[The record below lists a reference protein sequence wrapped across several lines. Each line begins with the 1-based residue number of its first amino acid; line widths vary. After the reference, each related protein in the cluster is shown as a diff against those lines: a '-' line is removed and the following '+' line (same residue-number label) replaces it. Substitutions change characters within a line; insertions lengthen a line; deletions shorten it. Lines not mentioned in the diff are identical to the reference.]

1 MSRYT
6 PSPLGTLANEQA
18 AVAKINE
25 NLTNIATAMEGK
37 LSRTGTN
44 LPNHMSRDLDM
55 NGNDIL
61 NVGEIRFGNGTTIGG
76 NNPWPGGGGGSGGGS
91 GGGGGGGGTV
101 SPPLALFWELT
112 GNGTDI
118 EFLIPGADVDNEILY
133 DVQRAGT
140 GLNPATDY
148 VVTVGVPTTLSTITF
163 ATPPGNGVKVWVVLR
178 GSNSALS
185 LQSDTVPVFVVDT
198 TTETLDRT
206 FRRGH
211 ILTTNVDPV
220 TLALRANDPDN
231 PDLDRDWRTGDYFSV
246 DQKGDG
252 QAEVVPELDEL
263 NVPLV
268 TIETPGGFVL
278 KTRAKY
284 SIISFLCVDAS
295 TNTWSVGNDLAAEPP
310 TP

>member
-6 PSPLGTLANEQA
+6 PSPVGTLANEQA

-25 NLTNIATAMEGK
+25 NLNNIAAAMEGK
-37 LSRTGTN
+37 LSRTGNN

-55 NGNDIL
+55 NSNDIL

-76 NNPWPGGGGGSGGGS
+76 NNPWPGGGTGGGGS
-91 GGGGGGGGTV
+91 GGGGGGGSV
-101 SPPLALFWELT
+101 SPTVALFWEIT
-112 GNGTDI
+112 GTGDSLY
-118 EFLIPGADVDNEILY
+118 LIPGADVESPIYY
-133 DVQRAGT
+133 DVQRAGA
-140 GLNPATDY
+140 GLNPASDY
-148 VVTVGVPTTLSTITF
+148 IITVGADVAQSSITF
-163 ATPPGNGVKVWVVLR
+163 ATPLTLGQKAWVVLR
-178 GSNSALS
+178 GVNSALS
-185 LQSDTVPVFVVDT
+185 QQSDTVPVFVVST

-220 TLALRANDPDN
+220 VLTLRANDPDN
-231 PDLDRDWRTGDYFSV
+231 PDIDRDWRTGDFFSV

-252 QAEVVPELDEL
+252 QAEVLPASGV
-263 NVPLV
+263 VV
-268 TIETPGGFVL
+268 ETPGGFVL

-295 TNTWSVGNDLAAEPP
+295 TNTWSVGNDLAAEPS